1 MTGDALVLI
10 DEADVFLEARN
21 STEIA
26 RNALGKKTTLDYGR
40 KDGDS
45 RSDLIRLHS
54 ISFQL
59 THSLAPLYLDHL
71 IFPNILFRLKF
82 VSC

>member
-26 RNALGKKTTLDYGR
+26 RNALGEKSILDHGR
-40 KDGDS
+40 KDRNS
-45 RSDLIRLHS
+45 
-54 ISFQL
+54 
-59 THSLAPLYLDHL
+59 
-71 IFPNILFRLKF
+71 
-82 VSC
+82 